1 MHVTLPL
8 LDQGDTI
15 FAVNANM
22 SEVRHRLETPLLIIS
37 DGEGDGPILSLIPP
51 PVKGM
56 IRTVS
61 NRMEGPRIE
70 RLLRV
75 VGEIY
80 PILQRMEAKALP
92 DSEWRLAG
100 VSVNAALRKDACI
113 ERALRLFV
121 SAWNSNVFRL
131 IDATGKEVGPDKGR
145 SYMGACGFTIEQA
158 QMYFIDRAVKSIFKK
173 NPKALRRLIGVVRSP
188 EALPRLRVL
197 SQFQQLAMTELIQGF
212 GPGIGQIL
220 VEIDTEVLYA
230 LATLKAYHLRALRQV
245 LRSGFKNI
253 ASWNANMIKAISE
266 NFTCV
271 EQIKDI
277 GDSFAAIE
285 DPEALTVL
293 GKWEIRDITDRVN
306 EERAS
311 RGESK
316 VSGHRFETD
325 LGLGDKIFGSRFATF
340 LAMPPDILE
349 GLGNLVKDI
358 RLTEKVDRKEKMD
371 RIQTFC
377 DRYLEMLP
385 VEALRSLG
393 ITGPTPCSLGEA
405 LYICEGLFTKQGLG
419 RKFFEGALQTPE
431 GIASFAELRLQVTDM
446 RKVGAIKSEAEIQQL
461 LQNSDML
468 DGPVAQYISFK

>member
-1 MHVTLPL
+1 
-8 LDQGDTI
+8 
-15 FAVNANM
+15 
-22 SEVRHRLETPLLIIS
+22 
-37 DGEGDGPILSLIPP
+37 
-51 PVKGM
+51 
-56 IRTVS
+56 
-61 NRMEGPRIE
+61 MEGPRAE

-80 PILQRMEAKALP
+80 PILQRIEAKALP
-92 DSEWRLAG
+92 ESEWRLAG
-100 VSVNAALRKDACI
+100 VSVNAALRKDTCI

-145 SYMGACGFTIEQA
+145 SYMGACGLTIEQA
-158 QMYFIDRAVKSIFKK
+158 QMYFIDKAVKSIFRK
-173 NPKALRRLIGVVRSP
+173 NPKALRRLVGVVRAP

-197 SQFQQLAMTELIQGF
+197 SQFQQLAMTEVIQGF

-230 LATLKAYHLRALRQV
+230 LATLKAYHLRALRKV

-253 ASWNANMIKAISE
+253 AAWNPNMIKAISE

-271 EQIKDI
+271 EQISDI
-277 GDSFAAIE
+277 GEAFAAIE
-285 DPEALTVL
+285 DPEALAVL
-293 GKWEIRDITDRVN
+293 GRWEIRDITDKVN

-311 RGESK
+311 RGRSK
-316 VSGHRFETD
+316 ISGHRFETD
-325 LGLGDKIFGSRFATF
+325 LGLADKVFGSRLPTF

-358 RLTEKVDRKEKMD
+358 RLTEKVDRKDKMD

-377 DRYLEMLP
+377 DRYLDMLSLD
-385 VEALRSLG
+385 ALRALG

-419 RKFFEGALQTPE
+419 RKLFEGPLQTPE
-431 GIASFAELRLQVTDM
+431 GVASLAELRQQVTDM
-446 RKVGAIKSEAEIQQL
+446 RQTGAIKSEAEIQQL

-468 DGPVAQYISFK
+468 DGPIAQYISFK